1 MIITTR
7 RVTRLGKLRPTWRRA
22 TLKYDLPIALASHC
36 RRRCAPSALQ
46 GVSRTAEKKTID
58 TVRKALESAPERKF
72 KETVEVAINL
82 RDVDLSVPKNRID
95 DEVVLPKGRGRKI
108 RVCVFGSGEMAVK
121 ARNAA
126 DLIIQPQEIESY
138 AGDKTKA
145 RALAKGF
152 DFFIAEAPLMPVIGK
167 RLGVVLGPR
176 GKMPRPVPPGSDP
189 TPQINSMRSTV
200 KVRSRDKRT
209 FHAAIGTRDM
219 TAEDIADNLD
229 FLMRRVLGK
238 LERGRFNIQS
248 AYVKTTMG
256 PAVKYL

>member
-7 RVTRLGKLRPTWRRA
+7 RVTRLGKPRPTCRRA

-58 TVRKALESAPERKF
+58 TVRKAIESAPERKF

-121 ARNAA
+121 ARNART
-126 DLIIQPQEIESY
+126 LV
-138 AGDKTKA
+138 
-145 RALAKGF
+145 R
-152 DFFIAEAPLMPVIGK
+152 
-167 RLGVVLGPR
+167 
-176 GKMPRPVPPGSDP
+176 
-189 TPQINSMRSTV
+189 
-200 KVRSRDKRT
+200 KVRTGIGSPGWPVQPSRFAT
-209 FHAAIGTRDM
+209 
-219 TAEDIADNLD
+219 
-229 FLMRRVLGK
+229 
-238 LERGRFNIQS
+238 
-248 AYVKTTMG
+248 G
-256 PAVKYL
+256 P